1 MGSTRVR
8 RQKHPESNIFADFPT
23 PCEDVTCSFCQL
35 REQTGP
41 VCLENGAGSKEG
53 QKAALIGDV
62 FWAEMKQGHEH
73 IHKQNQVSLVSLKF
87 LLSFLIPYSVQR
99 TAQPQPAKQFHA
111 ERREVVS
118 FVCCM
123 ASLTYPVIKM
133 LITKQF
139 KYMTDN
145 AVKAY
150 S

>member
-1 MGSTRVR
+1 
-8 RQKHPESNIFADFPT
+8 
-23 PCEDVTCSFCQL
+23 
-35 REQTGP
+35 
-41 VCLENGAGSKEG
+41 
-53 QKAALIGDV
+53 
-62 FWAEMKQGHEH
+62 MKQGQEH

-87 LLSFLIPYSVQR
+87 LLSFLIPYSAQL

-111 ERREVVS
+111 ECREVVS

-123 ASLTYPVIKM
+123 ASLTYTVIKM